1 MKCVFIKPDDVQC
14 NANAMSGAE
23 FCYTHNPTIPEDER
37 HEARTRGGKA
47 NIVKVANPLSEIT
60 INKPSEVVDLLTD
73 TIQEVRRGNLDPR
86 IANTIGY
93 LAGHLLKAFEVT
105 KVADR
110 VETIERVI
118 LERRTH

>member
-1 MKCVFIKPDDVQC
+1 MKCVFIKPDEEQC

-23 FCYTHNPTIPEDER
+23 FCYTHNPAIPEEER
-37 HEARTRGGKA
+37 QEARTKGGKA
-47 NIVKVANPLSEIT
+47 NIVKVSKPLSEIT
-60 INKPSEVVDLLTD
+60 INKPNDVVNLLTE
-73 TIQEVRRGNLDPR
+73 TITEVRNGNLDPR